1 MYNNYQNPYIM
12 QQPRF
17 QPMEQPMNNQ
27 QMPNQQ
33 YLQPLSQ
40 PIQKSIGL
48 LGKSVESLEIVKT
61 TEIPMDGTIS
71 YFPQADNSVIYTK
84 QFQMDGTTKI
94 IAYKPVEEEKKET
107 IKYVTIED
115 LNKAIEDI
123 DFSELEDLK
132 EDISDIKK
140 QLKEFKSK
148 KIKED

>member
-17 QPMEQPMNNQ
+17 QPMEQQINTQ
-27 QMPNQQ
+27 QIPNQQ
-33 YLQPLSQ
+33 YLQQLQQ
-40 PIQKSIGL
+40 PIQKPIGL

-61 TEIPMDGTIS
+61 TEIPMDGSIS

-94 IAYKPVEEEKKET
+94 VTYKPVEEEKKEP
-107 IKYVTIED
+107 IKYVTMED

-132 EDISDIKK
+132 DDISDIKK

-148 KIKED
+148 KAKDE

>member
-17 QPMEQPMNNQ
+17 QPMEQPINNQ

-33 YLQPLSQ
+33 YLQQLQQ
-40 PIQKSIGL
+40 PIQKPIGL

-61 TEIPMDGTIS
+61 TEIPMDGSIS

-94 IAYKPVEEEKKET
+94 VAYKPVEEEKKET
-107 IKYVTIED
+107 IKYVTIDD

-148 KIKED
+148 KVKED

>member
-17 QPMEQPMNNQ
+17 QPMEQPINNQ

-40 PIQKSIGL
+40 PIQKPIGL

-94 IAYKPVEEEKKET
+94 VAYKPVEEEKKET
-107 IKYVTIED
+107 IKYVTIDD

-148 KIKED
+148 KVKED

>member
-1 MYNNYQNPYIM
+1 M

-17 QPMEQPMNNQ
+17 QPMEQPINNQ

-33 YLQPLSQ
+33 YLQQ
-40 PIQKSIGL
+40 PIQKPIGL

-61 TEIPMDGTIS
+61 TEIPMDGSIS

-148 KIKED
+148 KVKED

>member
-1 MYNNYQNPYIM
+1 MYNNQYFNPYM
-12 QQPRF
+12 NQQPRY
-17 QPMEQPMNNQ
+17 QPMEQPIPQQNLNQ
-27 QMPNQQ
+27 QLVPTINK
-33 YLQPLSQ
+33 PF
-40 PIQKSIGL
+40 GL

-94 IAYKPVEEEKKET
+94 VAYKPVEEEKKET

-148 KIKED
+148 KVKDE

>member
-1 MYNNYQNPYIM
+1 MYNNQYFNPYM
-12 QQPRF
+12 NQQPRF
-17 QPMEQPMNNQ
+17 QPMEQPIPQQNLNQ
-27 QMPNQQ
+27 QLVPTINK
-33 YLQPLSQ
+33 PF
-40 PIQKSIGL
+40 GL

-71 YFPQADNSVIYTK
+71 YFPQADTSVIYTK

-94 IAYKPVEEEKKET
+94 VAYKPVEEEKKET

-148 KIKED
+148 KVKDE